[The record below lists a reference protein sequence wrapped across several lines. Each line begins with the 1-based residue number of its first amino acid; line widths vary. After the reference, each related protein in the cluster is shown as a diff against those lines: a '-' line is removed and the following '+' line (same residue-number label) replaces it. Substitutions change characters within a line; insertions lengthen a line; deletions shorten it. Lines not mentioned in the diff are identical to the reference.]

1 MKEFDKLIREIK
13 ECRYCENKFD
23 HEFHPVVWGH
33 QNAKIM
39 QIGQA
44 PSNKVNQNLVP
55 FSDLSGKRLLQWY
68 QIDQETFYDQDI
80 FYLTSLAHCYPG
92 KAAGS
97 GDRPPP
103 KCCYQKWLNQE
114 MKLVNNE
121 IYIIVGSYS
130 AKLFFPDK
138 KLTDLVFENQ
148 RLNNKLTIVLPHPS
162 PLNMRWFKANPG
174 FENRLVEIR
183 KIIAAYCDLK

>member
-68 QIDQETFYDQDI
+68 QIDQGTFYNQDI
-80 FYLTSLAHCYPG
+80 FYLT
-92 KAAGS
+92 
-97 GDRPPP
+97 
-103 KCCYQKWLNQE
+103 
-114 MKLVNNE
+114 
-121 IYIIVGSYS
+121 
-130 AKLFFPDK
+130 
-138 KLTDLVFENQ
+138 
-148 RLNNKLTIVLPHPS
+148 
-162 PLNMRWFKANPG
+162 
-174 FENRLVEIR
+174 
-183 KIIAAYCDLK
+183 

>member
-1 MKEFDKLIREIK
+1 M
-13 ECRYCENKFD
+13 N
-23 HEFHPVVWGH
+23 
-33 QNAKIM
+33 
-39 QIGQA
+39 
-44 PSNKVNQNLVP
+44 NLG
-55 FSDLSGKRLLQWY
+55 SIY
-68 QIDQETFYDQDI
+68 

-130 AKLFFPDK
+130 AKLFFLIK
-138 KLTDLVFENQ
+138 VN
-148 RLNNKLTIVLPHPS
+148 
-162 PLNMRWFKANPG
+162 G
-174 FENRLVEIR
+174 FSF
-183 KIIAAYCDLK
+183 

>member
-1 MKEFDKLIREIK
+1 MKDFDQLMQAIRK
-13 ECRYCENKFD
+13 CRYCKDDFN

-44 PSNKVNQNLVP
+44 PSYKVNQSLVP

-68 QIDQETFYDQDI
+68 QINQETFYNQDI

-92 KAAGS
+92 KAASG
-97 GDRPPP
+97 GDRRPP
-103 KCCYQKWLNQE
+103 KCCYQKWLHQE
-114 MKLVNNE
+114 MQLVNNE
-121 IYIIVGSYS
+121 IYIIIGSYS
-130 AKLFFPDK
+130 AKLFFPDQ
-138 KLTDLVFENQ
+138 KLSDLVFENQ
-148 RLNNKLTIVLPHPS
+148 IINDKLAIVLPHPS
-162 PLNMRWFKANPG
+162 PLNMRWFKANPE

-183 KIIAAYCDLK
+183 KIIAFYCNCN

>member
-68 QIDQETFYDQDI
+68 QIDQETFYNQYI

-97 GDRPPP
+97 GDQPPP
-103 KCCYQKWLNQE
+103 KCCYQK
-114 MKLVNNE
+114 
-121 IYIIVGSYS
+121 
-130 AKLFFPDK
+130 
-138 KLTDLVFENQ
+138 
-148 RLNNKLTIVLPHPS
+148 
-162 PLNMRWFKANPG
+162 
-174 FENRLVEIR
+174 
-183 KIIAAYCDLK
+183 